1 MIRAAK
7 VADIQSIQQV
17 AVATWRHTYKGLLPP
32 KLQQQFLAFDYNY
45 RQLYKRITSTPFFVA
60 ELDGHIVGF
69 AHFLNEQRPE
79 LEALYVLPTAQQ
91 QGIGRA
97 LIGAGITDLQLKSL
111 HVRVLQSNTP
121 AIRFYERQGFHY
133 VSTEDF
139 SVSEGTFSIQLM
151 KKMIQ

>member
-1 MIRAAK
+1 MIRAAT
-7 VADIQSIQQV
+7 VADIQRIQQI
-17 AVATWRHTYKGLLPP
+17 AVITWRHTYQNLLPP

-45 RQLYKRITSTPFFVA
+45 RQLHKRITTTPFFVA

-69 AHFLNEQRPE
+69 AHFINEARTE

-97 LIGAGITDLQLKSL
+97 LLRAGIDDLQPNTL
-111 HVRVLQSNTP
+111 HVRVLQSNAP
-121 AIRFYERQGFHY
+121 AIRFYERQGFCD
-133 VSTEDF
+133 VSTEHF
-139 SVSEGTFSIQLM
+139 SVSEGTFYIQLM